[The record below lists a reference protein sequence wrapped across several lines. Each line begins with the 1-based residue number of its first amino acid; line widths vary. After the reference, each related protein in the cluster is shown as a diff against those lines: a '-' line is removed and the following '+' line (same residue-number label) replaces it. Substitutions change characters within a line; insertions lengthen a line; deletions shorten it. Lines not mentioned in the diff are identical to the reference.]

1 MNSSNS
7 IDMNNPLVSLIVPL
21 YNRASLIGE
30 TLDSLNKQ
38 SYTNIEVIIID
49 DGSTD
54 NSFDVAFSFMEQN
67 KKIKVVRRPSNLS
80 KGANSCRNFGLTL
93 AKGCFIKWIDSDDLL
108 SPTTIEVQ
116 VNNLINTKADV
127 SICRALKFVQKEKN
141 GEKFFLSEW
150 GKIDT
155 FPSIDNFCNYQFIWH
170 TCAGLWDSN
179 FLKKGLFW
187 DEELKNSQEW
197 LFHLQSIVVGV
208 KVSVLNDFLVNIR
221 VHGDSMSD
229 KSNKKGIYYYNE
241 CLARFKAVKALVSNN
256 YSKSEVYRK
265 LFRKLCWYHLFVF
278 YKGSFIAGIRVF
290 SFYPIFIFRL
300 LKLKH

>member
-1 MNSSNS
+1 
-7 IDMNNPLVSLIVPL
+7 MNNPLVSLIVPL
-21 YNRASLIGE
+21 YNRAPLIGE
-30 TLDSLNKQ
+30 TIDSLNKQ
-38 SYTNIEVIIID
+38 SYNNIEVIIID

-54 NSFDVAFSFMEQN
+54 NSFDVAFSFMVQD

-80 KGANSCRNFGLTL
+80 KGANSCRNFGLSL
-93 AKGCFIKWIDSDDLL
+93 ASGRYIKWIDSDDLL
-108 SPTTIEVQ
+108 SPTAIEVQ
-116 VNNLINTKADV
+116 VNNLMNTNADV
-127 SICRALKFVQKEKN
+127 SICKALKFVQKEKN
-141 GEKFFLSEW
+141 GEKVFLSEW

-170 TCAGLWDSN
+170 TCAGLWDSS

-229 KSNKKGIYYYNE
+229 KSNKEGIYYYHE
-241 CLARFKAVKALVSNN
+241 CLARYKAAKLLVSNN
-256 YSKSEVYRK
+256 YLNSKVYKK
-265 LFRKLCWYHLFVF
+265 LLKKISWYHLFVF
-278 YKGSFIAGIRVF
+278 YKGSFMAGIKTF
-290 SFYPIFIFRL
+290 AFYPIFIFRL
-300 LKLKH
+300 LKLKQ